1 MSKKKIWNPSTNSW
15 EEQEIEDSLWDPS
28 SGGYTTQS
36 KYTQLSK
43 SNAKTTSSA
52 NVSDNTTIKTGS
64 YSTFKSK
71 DKSDLTATKVNEN
84 KKSTIKEG
92 SKSYYTPSNSSSS
105 NHSNKTITTNGKNY
119 SVVDNGRSSSL
130 VEQNSNSF
138 QNPYNTKF
146 NGGVYSYAPEVK
158 NYGSIYESGPNNKKH
173 DLSKLTFNNFIA
185 TATDQILLPVMN
197 TGNLIAKGTVKKL
210 ENVYDWTQ
218 DASSYVNDGAAYK
231 LGIID
236 KEEYERRRA
245 KTRDDIA
252 YDFTENLWT
261 DTFGWDDEVRQ
272 YVNNNSFVNEN
283 NILGQ
288 TAEAFGGM
296 IPSLMVG
303 QATGLGDVS
312 TSYQSLKGLTTGQKI
327 LTGTTNFGK
336 AMLYN
341 LPTNATLGISTY
353 GSALEEAYANG
364 ATDSQAAK
372 YAIYSTALEISSEWL
387 TSGIPGLNQTGL
399 IDKGADFLIDKAT
412 GKISNEAIKGIT
424 KSLLK
429 HGYSM
434 VGEGFEEGLVEILT
448 PIIKNATY
456 SESEEINWGN
466 VVNSFIVG
474 SIVGGILNLPGTTSD
489 IRNSSAVVSNPA
501 NIQDNVSIE
510 KTIDNDNSKNGSVEL
525 ATVEELEQ
533 SRNIEQDDLELPS
546 NIEKVSSVQDENQN
560 NVIKESLK
568 KNEEAALNEVS
579 KRIKDNPYQFQ
590 KTDNDKINK
599 LRESA
604 SLYLDNSK
612 ETQNLINTIEKV
624 INDKNYNIVF
634 DNSIFNQ
641 EGNIVNAQIRTLEN
655 GEIEIKINPNSK
667 RAGEFLL
674 MHEITHAIQTDEL
687 IDFVMDYASKNP
699 KFDEALESLKK
710 TYGTENVSDEVLAD
724 VCGQLFGNQEFIN
737 NLSTTKPSLFKRI
750 YNSLVSLA
758 NKLTGNSKEHLFIED
773 LKNKWQKAYSNNV
786 KSVEIETR
794 YSLIGKKGLKNAIEQ
809 DKTNKLV
816 KKELNKARFYD
827 FFGLK
832 TNDQLRKEHGW
843 FKDANNNWT
852 AELSDKDSKFIKE
865 LEPNKKYKLGE
876 IFYHHDLFEAYPE
889 IKNVEVITKKM
900 SKYNP
905 AAFNPTTNQIALNNQ
920 MLKDSTLKSSFLHEI
935 QHKIQSIEGWEQGDS
950 GDELDMYF
958 ANLGEISASEIE
970 KRSEL
975 SYKELRNTP
984 LELTKPNPVHY
995 IVRDIYNKGKDSQYY
1010 SFLSNNKF
1018 AKLYNEIYN
1027 KGEVGDYDRKRIS
1040 KKGVQEKNK
1049 GISNSISVSND
1060 ITQWRSVSSGL
1071 HNSRNEEGVRQN
1083 TSRNEQTKKGLDD
1096 SSFSLYEDNKWQRHL
1111 DKNYNSSGTLTNL
1124 KDIKVKYR
1132 SNSSDTVSNQSNF
1145 NEKNYFDYVKDNV
1158 KILNEEISN
1167 YKKGKISNNLRYL
1180 LEGGFELKD
1189 IKSTLKNIEKDPFN
1203 VVNNGARLEK
1213 RIRKSLE
1220 VGYDKYL
1227 ANQETNKKGKNQIK
1241 IGTNEDTITNLEKY
1255 KKDTVSRL
1263 EEKIK
1268 EKEKLYESKK
1278 NKDTKVANQIQQ
1290 QIEWLKNQ
1298 IENRKVEYD
1307 DRINRLKERNTV
1319 LQEKENSIEFKR
1331 QEQRQAKQEE
1341 YKELAYE
1348 MTENMVDWTDKKRG
1362 LSYQINTMK
1371 RNLYDIM
1378 SEKEASKMYDA
1389 YFKPITENN
1398 AKAEKFINSY
1408 NERIKEL
1415 KLNDKES
1422 QAVQMWGE
1430 YKYNKDTLVTGMEI
1444 DNFISENK
1452 LNYEKIKKS
1461 AEVFRSIY
1469 DELIVKTNEILV
1481 EQGYKPI
1488 DYRKGYFPHFV
1499 EETAE
1504 TRFGKLAEKLGFK
1517 VNKDT
1522 IPTNIA
1528 GITDKFKPGK
1538 TWFRNAQQRKGKYT
1552 DFNALKGFDNYIR
1565 GAADTIFHTED
1576 IQKLRALEEV
1586 IRYQYTDPAIK
1597 TELEKINNDTTLNL
1611 DEKTERVEAIKAK
1624 ISNPLGNFATEL
1636 RNYTDAIA
1644 NKKSIGDRSMEQ
1656 TLGRETYS
1664 IMSNIQSRVSANMV
1678 GFNISSALT
1687 NFIPITQAYSQISTK
1702 NMAKAMRDSIS
1713 SQHKSDNLSDA
1724 STFLTNRLNKADRLY
1739 KTKLD
1744 TINQKA
1750 SFLFECIDDFTSN
1763 VIVRGKFYENI
1774 ENGMSEVE
1782 ALKNADE
1789 FAKDVM
1795 AGRDKGS
1802 MPTIFNKKNPV
1813 VKLFTA
1819 FQLEVNNQYGYM
1831 LKDMPRD
1838 LKNEG
1843 LNKLVGSFIKMFLGA
1858 WLYNKFSETVTGR
1871 KSAFSPIDI
1880 VTDAIETSQQENMSN
1895 YDKFSTILTDIVG
1908 EVPFIGGMVGGGR
1921 LPISSALPDFATTGE
1936 ALFDL
1941 ADDEKREQAIKTLSK
1956 ELIKPAFYIVTP
1968 FGGGQLKKSI
1978 EGISMYTKDI
1988 PGSYTSSGR
1997 LRFEADTS
2005 PMGIVQNVIFGQ
2017 YSSKNARE
2025 YFDKGYAPLTQKQQE
2040 EIKKLDISVSE
2051 YRKYRTEYTKL
2062 NKIKADKDEK
2072 GNSIAGT
2079 ASGKKAYSI
2088 MNNDSYSKKQKEYLL
2103 SSISESEVSIEDLKK
2118 LDNDEE
2124 IYKYFFGLNKE
2135 NKEAFLEA
2143 IDNYDFSSRD
2153 LVEYSKYRKNANDTY
2168 VSVVAKQTV
2177 VDYINQS
2184 DLNDNQKLYLYF
2196 KDYGSEQQNKLI
2208 ANFNVGASNYL
2219 NTVNYVSYIKDN
2231 FSGEYYSDY
2240 RKEKIFSYINSL
2252 NATIPQKIALFKVA
2266 GYSVTSYKSSMYKY
2280 INSLNLTKNE
2290 KEELWNYLY

>member
-92 SKSYYTPSNSSSS
+92 SKSYYTPSNSSFS

-261 DTFGWDDEVRQ
+261 DTFGWNDEVRQ

-456 SESEEINWGN
+456 SEGEEINWGN

-568 KNEEAALNEVS
+568 KNEEAALNEAS

-641 EGNIVNAQIRTLEN
+641 EGNTVNAQIRTLEN

-674 MHEITHAIQTDEL
+674 MHEVTHAIQTDEL
-687 IDFVMDYASKNP
+687 IDFVIDYASKNP

-773 LKNKWQKAYSNNV
+773 LKNKWQKAYSNTYSKSNV
-786 KSVEIETR
+786 ETKYSIGGIEAIKS
-794 YSLIGKKGLKNAIEQ
+794 LKDSNYKRDALT
-809 DKTNKLV
+809 DY
-816 KKELNKARFYD
+816 NKAQVMAKNNIDNETIRQQT
-827 FFGLK
+827 K
-832 TNDQLRKEHGW
+832 W
-843 FKDANNNWT
+843 FKDKKGDW
-852 AELSDKDSKFIKE
+852 KFEFTDEDMNLKIKLKE
-865 LEPNKKYKLGE
+865 NSKYKLE
-876 IFYHHDLFEAYPE
+876 DIIEHKLLFHLYPE
-889 IKNVEVITKKM
+889 LRNYIVETKDIKSV
-900 SKYNP
+900 
-905 AAFNPTTNQIALNNQ
+905 AAVNIEDMLIRVSNSILNKPFTIKTS
-920 MLKDSTLKSSFLHEI
+920 LLHEI
-935 QHKIQSIEGWEQGDS
+935 QHVIQERENFSRGTTAFLGKRR
-950 GDELDMYF
+950 Y
-958 ANLGEISASEIE
+958 ANSLGEIEADDTAERYKFTKE
-970 KRSEL
+970 KRKKIAPES
-975 SYKELRNTP
+975 SKT
-984 LELTKPNPVHY
+984 NPVHPQREK
-995 IVRDIYNKGKDSQYY
+995 ILNLRSGVEKKVDE
-1010 SFLSNNKF
+1010 
-1018 AKLYNEIYN
+1018 LYDFIRGESNEIVEITEDTKKEN
-1027 KGEVGDYDRKRIS
+1027 KNNVLVENRDTRSDVSARG
-1040 KKGVQEKNK
+1040 KNK
-1049 GISNSISVSND
+1049 G
-1060 ITQWRSVSSGL
+1060 
-1071 HNSRNEEGVRQN
+1071 
-1083 TSRNEQTKKGLDD
+1083 LDG
-1096 SSFSLYEDNKWQRHL
+1096 SSFSLHEDNKWQRHL
-1111 DKNYNSSGTLTNL
+1111 DKNYNSSGTITNL

-1132 SNSSDTVSNQSNF
+1132 SNSSNTVSIQSNF

-1203 VVNNGARLEK
+1203 VVNNGSRLEK

-1220 VGYDKYL
+1220 VDYDKYL

-1241 IGTNEDTITNLEKY
+1241 IETNESTITNLEKS
-1255 KKDTVSRL
+1255 KKDVISRL
-1263 EEKIK
+1263 EERIK

-1307 DRINRLKERNTV
+1307 DRINRLKERNAS

-1378 SEKEASKMYDA
+1378 SEKEATKMYDT

-1461 AEVFRSIY
+1461 AEAFRSIY

-1517 VNKDT
+1517 VNKDNL
-1522 IPTNIA
+1522 PTNIA

-1611 DEKTERVEAIKAK
+1611 DEKMERVEAIKAK

-1880 VTDAIETSQQENMSN
+1880 VTDAIETSQQENISN

-1908 EVPFIGGMVGGGR
+1908 EVPFIGGIVGGGR

-1941 ADDEKREQAIKTLSK
+1941 ADDKKREQAIKTLSK

-2005 PMGIVQNVIFGQ
+2005 PMGIVQNVLFGQ

-2280 INSLNLTKNE
+2280 INSLNLTKTE